1 VKAKPE
7 KLIHSR
13 APLERMLK
21 IHQAIQSGQYP
32 NATSLANDIEVST
45 KSIHRDLEF
54 MRDRLELPLEYDH
67 AHNGYHYT
75 EEVGNFPTLQ
85 ITEGEM
91 FALLVAEKALQQYR
105 GTTFERPLVSAF
117 KKMAAAL
124 PDTVSLNMAD
134 WEQTISFRTRAEPI
148 LNLEI
153 FDALSKAAAQRAQL
167 QLTYRKPGQRATES
181 RVVDPYHL
189 ANINGE
195 WFLFAWCHLRKDIRT
210 FVPARIQAVKLTG
223 QKFVRPQ
230 KFSLEKRL
238 RDSFGV
244 QSGQGSFEVVVHF
257 NELVADYIREKKWH
271 ESQELRELND
281 GSLELRMK
289 LSSLAE
295 VERWVLGW
303 AGNAKVL
310 QPLELIES
318 VAKAARKIL
327 ENGSADATD
336 SA

>member
-7 KLIHSR
+7 KLLHSR
-13 APLERMLK
+13 PPLERMLR
-21 IHQAIQSGQYP
+21 IHQSLQSGRYP
-32 NATSLANDIEVST
+32 NGNTLAAELEVSS

-54 MRDRLELPLEYDH
+54 MRDRLELPLAYNA
-67 AHNGYHYT
+67 AHKGYHYT
-75 EEVGNFPTLQ
+75 QEVGNFPTLQ
-85 ITEGEM
+85 ITEGEL

-105 GTTFERPLVSAF
+105 GTTFERPLLSAF
-117 KKMAAAL
+117 KKMASSL
-124 PDTVSLNMAD
+124 PDTVSLNIAD
-134 WEQTISFRTRAEPI
+134 WEQSISFRTRAEPI

-153 FDALSKAAAQRAQL
+153 FDVLSKAAGQRRQL
-167 QLTYRKPGQRATES
+167 QLTYRKPGQRATEL

-210 FVPARIQAVKLTG
+210 FVPARIQAAEPTG
-223 QKFVRPQ
+223 KTFARPQ

-244 QSGQGSFEVVVHF
+244 QSGRGHFEVVIQF

-271 ESQELRELND
+271 ESQVLRELKD
-281 GSLELRMK
+281 GGLELRMN

-303 AGNAKVL
+303 AGNARVL
-310 QPLELIES
+310 QPVALAES
-318 VAKAARKIL
+318 VAEAARKIL
-327 ENGSADATD
+327 QSASAT
-336 SA
+336 SAI

>member
-1 VKAKPE
+1 
-7 KLIHSR
+7 
-13 APLERMLK
+13 MLR
-21 IHQAIQSGQYP
+21 IHQAIQSGHYP
-32 NATSLANDIEVST
+32 NATTLAAEMEVST
-45 KSIHRDLEF
+45 KSIHRDVEF
-54 MRDRLELPLEYDH
+54 MRDRLDLPLAYH
-67 AHNGYHYT
+67 HGRNGYHYT

-85 ITEGEM
+85 ITEGEL

-117 KKMAAAL
+117 KKMAASL
-124 PDTVSLNMAD
+124 PDTVSLNIAD

-148 LNLEI
+148 LDLEI
-153 FDALSKAAAQRAQL
+153 FDALSKAAGQRRQL
-167 QLTYRKPGQRATES
+167 QLTYRKPGQRATEL

-210 FVPARIQAVKLTG
+210 FVPARIQAVKPTG
-223 QKFVRPQ
+223 QTFARPQ

-244 QSGQGSFEVVVHF
+244 QSGQGSFEVVIQF

-271 ESQELRELND
+271 DSQVLRELKD
-281 GSLELRMK
+281 GGLELRMK

-303 AGNAKVL
+303 AGNARVL
-310 QPLELIES
+310 QPAELVES
-318 VAKAARKIL
+318 IAQAARKIL
-327 ENGSADATD
+327 EST
-336 SA
+336 SVR

>member
-1 VKAKPE
+1 MKATTAKT
-7 KLIHSR
+7 LHSR
-13 APLERMLK
+13 PPLERMLR
-21 IHQAIQSGQYP
+21 IHQCIQAGQYP
-32 NATSLANDIEVST
+32 NRLSLAADLEVST
-45 KSIHRDLEF
+45 KCIQRDLEF
-54 MRDRLELPLEYDH
+54 MRDRLELPLAYDFTRK
-67 AHNGYHYT
+67 GFHYT
-75 EEVGNFPTLQ
+75 QEVGNFPTLQ
-85 ITEGEM
+85 ITEGEL

-117 KKMAAAL
+117 KKMAASL
-124 PDTVSLNMAD
+124 PDTVSLNIAD

-148 LNLEI
+148 LNLAI
-153 FDALSKAAAQRAQL
+153 FDALSKAAGQRTQL
-167 QLTYRKPGQRATES
+167 QLTYRKPGQRATEL

-210 FVPARIQAVKLTG
+210 FVPARIQAAKPTG
-223 QKFVRPQ
+223 KTFARPQ

-244 QSGQGSFEVVVHF
+244 QSGQGRFEVVLQF

-271 ESQELRELND
+271 ESQVLRELKN
-281 GSLELRMK
+281 GGLELRMK

-303 AGNAKVL
+303 AGNARVL
-310 QPLELIES
+310 QPPELAAGI
-318 VAKAARKIL
+318 AAAARKIL
-327 ENGSADATD
+327 QSAPKPTVR
-336 SA
+336 